1 MDFDT
6 SSIGS
11 IRFRIR
17 IYYTPLIAGY
27 STTSSYTRSSWIRL
41 YTAAFEVVS
50 YVIAPATGVPGTGGT
65 NYVML
70 LDADATGADDTH
82 FSNVY
87 RIDPFT
93 CDTASG
99 CPDPATPSPIWY
111 ASSSTT
117 GAILPHGTVPYP
129 TFDAVSGKWGLS
141 VTTSTLTTYT
151 FYLAAAIGKDD
162 GADACA

>member
-1 MDFDT
+1 
-6 SSIGS
+6 
-11 IRFRIR
+11 
-17 IYYTPLIAGY
+17 
-27 STTSSYTRSSWIRL
+27 
-41 YTAAFEVVS
+41 
-50 YVIAPATGVPGTGGT
+50 
-65 NYVML
+65 ML
-70 LDADATGADDTH
+70 LDADGTGADDTH

-111 ASSSTT
+111 ATSSTT
-117 GAILPHGTVPYP
+117 GAIQPHGTVPYP

-141 VTTSTLTTYT
+141 VSTSTLTSYT

-162 GADACA
+162 GADRCAVENGECACPSGTTVYYGA